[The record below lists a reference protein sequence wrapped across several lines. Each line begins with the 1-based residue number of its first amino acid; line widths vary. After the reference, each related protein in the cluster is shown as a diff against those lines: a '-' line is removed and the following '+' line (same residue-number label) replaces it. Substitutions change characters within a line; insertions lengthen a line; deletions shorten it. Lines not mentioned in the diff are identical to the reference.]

1 MKHYIVYTISIL
13 PFNTSQTFVFHR
25 HNHSVSSSPLS
36 DHHDLGLYFSFQILY
51 ARQPHP
57 SNHSRTAALPL
68 VQQAG
73 RAAILFLLFFA
84 QQQSYEWPCKLQSCA
99 RRNAGSA
106 VQLQTLKGEEGALQ
120 TQKRRTYHEFPT
132 RFCPFSSARRRYCAA
147 LNCPGQLCQRDVP
160 GGRVVR
166 RAAGRL
172 SVQCCPIDRAV
183 MQP

>member
-25 HNHSVSSSPLS
+25 HNHSVSSSSLS

-73 RAAILFLLFFA
+73 RAAILFLLFSRSNRA
-84 QQQSYEWPCKLQSCA
+84 MSGHASCSLAHAVTREA
-99 RRNAGSA
+99 RCS
-106 VQLQTLKGEEGALQ
+106 
-120 TQKRRTYHEFPT
+120 
-132 RFCPFSSARRRYCAA
+132 C
-147 LNCPGQLCQRDVP
+147 
-160 GGRVVR
+160 
-166 RAAGRL
+166 RL
-172 SVQCCPIDRAV
+172 
-183 MQP
+183 